1 MGVFLL
7 VGVAGLPAAPAVSA
21 DEPPLALSGPSYTL
35 TLTGYNAVPGQTDDT
50 PFITASGAYTN
61 PEVVAAR
68 SQDLGKELPFG
79 TIVKITGPASNNNGG
94 CNYDTVGEHIGYRVI
109 ADTMNARLHN
119 RIDVLFSIHDRYLLP
134 GGGTMNAASL
144 LGACPGTTVQV
155 VGFVDISNPANL
167 PESQAALAALVEG
180 GKLAVK

>member
-7 VGVAGLPAAPAVSA
+7 AGAAGLPADAAAPEAPV
-21 DEPPLALSGPSYTL
+21 PLPSYTL
-35 TLTGYNAVPGQTDDT
+35 TMTGYNAVPAQTDDT
-50 PFITASGAYTN
+50 PFETASGAYTN

-79 TIVKITGPASNNNGG
+79 TIIQIEGPASDNNGG
-94 CNYDTVGEHIGYRVI
+94 CNYDTVGQDIGYRVI

-119 RIDVLFSIHDRYLLP
+119 RIDVLFSIHDRYILP

-144 LGACPGTTVQV
+144 LGACPGTVVKV
-155 VGFVDISNPANL
+155 VGFVDIKNPANL
-167 PESQAALAALVEG
+167 PKTQADLAALVHG
-180 GKLAVK
+180 TANLAVK